1 MCIRDSFLTAN
12 HCFSDPSVWAF
23 RFGWISPNAV
33 CATTANSSNG
43 PTNMT
48 LSGATLRARDA
59 GSDFALVEIN
69 QNVPEDWDRVYAGW
83 DRSGNTPDF
92 TVGIHH
98 PSGDVMKV
106 CRDDD
111 QPTQTINGGAQTW
124 EITTAGGGW
133 EMGVTEPGSSGSPLF
148 DTEGRIIGQL

>member
-1 MCIRDSFLTAN
+1 
-12 HCFSDPSVWAF
+12 
-23 RFGWISPNAV
+23 
-33 CATTANSSNG
+33 
-43 PTNMT
+43 MT

-69 QNVPEDWDRVYAGW
+69 QNIPDEWDRVFAGW
-83 DRSGNTPDF
+83 DRSGITPEF

-133 EMGVTEPGSSGSPLF
+133 EWGVTEPGSSGPLYLILRV
-148 DTEGRIIGQL
+148 ELLVNYMVVALPVQEQLITTY